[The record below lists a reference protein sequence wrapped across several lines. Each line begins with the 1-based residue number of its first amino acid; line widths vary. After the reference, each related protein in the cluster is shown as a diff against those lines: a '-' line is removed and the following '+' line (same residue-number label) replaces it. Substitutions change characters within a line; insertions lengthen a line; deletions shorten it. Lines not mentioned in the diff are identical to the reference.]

1 MGTNVLII
9 NGHPADASL
18 CHALA
23 QQYEQGAVA
32 AGHQVR
38 HIALGQLAFDPILRQ
53 GFHGPQP
60 LEPDLQAAQSDILWA
75 QHLVFVYPIWW
86 GGMPALLKGFIDRTF
101 LPGFAFKYRSDSP
114 FPEQLLKGRT
124 ADMLVT
130 MDTPPWYF
138 RWVYGNPGHWQ
149 MKRTILQF
157 TGIRPVKV
165 HSMGPVRSASDS
177 KKQGWLTQAFRL
189 GQRISGGMPRDQ
201 HTLKL
206 ADRGDEQPRQYPPNP
221 SS

>member
-1 MGTNVLII
+1 
-9 NGHPADASL
+9 
-18 CHALA
+18 
-23 QQYEQGAVA
+23 
-32 AGHQVR
+32 
-38 HIALGQLAFDPILRQ
+38 
-53 GFHGPQP
+53 
-60 LEPDLQAAQSDILWA
+60 
-75 QHLVFVYPIWW
+75 
-86 GGMPALLKGFIDRTF
+86 MPALLKGFIDRTF

-189 GQRISGGMPRDQ
+189 GQRIPGGMPRDQ